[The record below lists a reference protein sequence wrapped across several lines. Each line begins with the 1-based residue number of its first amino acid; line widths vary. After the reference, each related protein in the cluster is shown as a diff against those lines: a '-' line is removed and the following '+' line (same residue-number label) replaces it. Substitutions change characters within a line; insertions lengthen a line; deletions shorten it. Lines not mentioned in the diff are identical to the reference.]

1 MCNNQAGQSASL
13 LCMRHLCPQGSLI
26 MISMKTHDLAAYV
39 DGPPLPLGEQLCGVQ
54 QLQVFRPLSPLWTPL
69 LPLRCPH

>member
-1 MCNNQAGQSASL
+1 
-13 LCMRHLCPQGSLI
+13 
-26 MISMKTHDLAAYV
+26 MKTHDLADYV
-39 DGPPLPLGEQLCGVQ
+39 DGSPLRLGEQLCGVQ